1 MQCGGARLA
10 GNRVMETTMVQVLHQ
25 LGGDGGF
32 CLVCSGMQPVLG
44 SEVFPD
50 PWPQADPWDELCGSP
65 QAL

>member
-1 MQCGGARLA
+1 
-10 GNRVMETTMVQVLHQ
+10 METTSVAQVLHQ